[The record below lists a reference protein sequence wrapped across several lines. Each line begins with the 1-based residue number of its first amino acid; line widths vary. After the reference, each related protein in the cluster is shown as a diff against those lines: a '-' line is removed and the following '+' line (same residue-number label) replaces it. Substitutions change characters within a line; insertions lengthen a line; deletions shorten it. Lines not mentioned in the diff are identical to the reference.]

1 MNKKSLGEK
10 IRKLREECRL
20 TQEELARKLGIPRP
34 SVSQIESGQREVT
47 AKELLALSR
56 IFETSTDE
64 LLLVDN
70 RQRKDIKLR
79 QMGKLPP
86 FNKEMFK
93 QVLLY
98 ILNKCGGKPNVGK
111 TVLYKLLY
119 FCDFNYYEKYEEPL
133 TGAAYRK
140 IMHGPAPCEFEDI
153 IAEMEKNKQIQ
164 EVPSSYY
171 DKPQIKY
178 LALVEPDIDRLSAG
192 QKELIDK
199 VIETLSDFD
208 ANKISEYSHDDVPW
222 QATEEKEIIDYELV
236 FYRTPAYSVRSYSED

>member
-10 IRKLREECRL
+10 IRKLREENGL

-47 AKELLALSR
+47 AKELLALSQ

-64 LLLVDN
+64 LLLEDN
-70 RQRKDIKLR
+70 MQRKDIKLR

-98 ILNKCGGKPNVGK
+98 ILAKCGGKPNVGK

-119 FCDFNYYEKYEEPL
+119 FCDFL
-133 TGAAYRK
+133 
-140 IMHGPAPCEFEDI
+140 
-153 IAEMEKNKQIQ
+153 
-164 EVPSSYY
+164 
-171 DKPQIKY
+171 
-178 LALVEPDIDRLSAG
+178 
-192 QKELIDK
+192 
-199 VIETLSDFD
+199 
-208 ANKISEYSHDDVPW
+208 
-222 QATEEKEIIDYELV
+222 
-236 FYRTPAYSVRSYSED
+236 

>member
-10 IRKLREECRL
+10 IRKLREENGL

-34 SVSQIESGQREVT
+34 SVSQIESGRREVT
-47 AKELLALSR
+47 ATELQKLSR
-56 IFETSTDE
+56 ILEISTDE
-64 LLLVDN
+64 LLSEDD
-70 RQRKDIKLR
+70 RKKEDIKLR

-86 FNKEMFK
+86 FNKDMFK

-98 ILNKCGGKPNVGK
+98 ILTKCGGKPNVGK

-140 IMHGPAPCEFEDI
+140 IVHGPAPCNFDEVI
-153 IAEMEKNKQIQ
+153 KEMKRDGQIQ
-164 EVPSSYY
+164 EVLSSYY
-171 DKPQIKY
+171 DKRQKKY
-178 LALVEPDIDRLSAG
+178 LALVEPDINKLFAR
-192 QKELIDK
+192 QKEVIDK
-199 VIETLSDFD
+199 VIETLSDYD